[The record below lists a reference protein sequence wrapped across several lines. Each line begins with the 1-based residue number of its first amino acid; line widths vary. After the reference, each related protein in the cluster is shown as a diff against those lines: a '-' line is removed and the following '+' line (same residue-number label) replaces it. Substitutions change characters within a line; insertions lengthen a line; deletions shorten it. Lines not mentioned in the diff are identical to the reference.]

1 MDSRIKD
8 DRKDPGAVKEGRKKG
23 KRARKER
30 ERSALEAKRGAVI
43 NRKALRHLASK

>member
-1 MDSRIKD
+1 MGSRIKD

-30 ERSALEAKRGAVI
+30 EMRALKERVI